1 MGAAVVGARALHAG
15 APPSA
20 DAEPRTRGPQRPHD
34 FARHTPA
41 ARPAARRRL
50 VRAVVFALEI
60 ALYESRDATQ
70 RFTLL
75 VDLRGF
81 ERKNFDQFFIAK
93 AITTIFTHYPNRM
106 HRCLLRDAPL
116 VFNAAWAIVRTWIP
130 ESLSSKFVFVKG
142 QPDEGDHSV
151 LTDYVATRWYRA
163 PEILLGSQEYGC
175 ACDMWS
181 LGCIFGE
188 MLCGKPIFAGTSTLN
203 QVEKIVE
210 AIGKPNDAEVAS
222 QKSPFAEKMIDSL
235 NVPPGDPRGW
245 AAVCPGSSSE
255 QLEL

>member
-1 MGAAVVGARALHAG
+1 MADFGLARSLLQTQSSG
-15 APPSA
+15 AP
-20 DAEPRTRGPQRPHD
+20 
-34 FARHTPA
+34 
-41 ARPAARRRL
+41 
-50 VRAVVFALEI
+50 
-60 ALYESRDATQ
+60 
-70 RFTLL
+70 
-75 VDLRGF
+75 
-81 ERKNFDQFFIAK
+81 
-93 AITTIFTHYPNRM
+93 
-106 HRCLLRDAPL
+106 
-116 VFNAAWAIVRTWIP
+116 
-130 ESLSSKFVFVKG
+130 
-142 QPDEGDHSV
+142 V

-175 ACDMWS
+175 AVDMWS

-255 QLEL
+255 QLELLEKMMQFLSLIHI